1 MPCVY
6 KMLTFFHAK
15 FIIAKFFRVN
25 DLKHPAGLSIPL
37 WEKRASERSWDRPG
51 PTQSGRSLAES
62 GCVPSV
68 SPSPQ
73 RGMAR
78 SFPRSPEKD
87 LEESSLPCE
96 AGQTA
101 AAEGRV

>member
-1 MPCVY
+1 
-6 KMLTFFHAK
+6 MLKFFHAK

-37 WEKRASERSWDRPG
+37 WEKRASERSRDTPG

-78 SFPRSPEKD
+78 SFRSPEKD

-96 AGQTA
+96 ARQTA

>member
-1 MPCVY
+1 
-6 KMLTFFHAK
+6 MLKFFHAK

-37 WEKRASERSWDRPG
+37 WEKRASERSRDTPG

-68 SPSPQ
+68 SPSPPTWDGAQ
-73 RGMAR
+73 LPVAREGSGGIFSTMRGQA
-78 SFPRSPEKD
+78 D
-87 LEESSLPCE
+87 SS
-96 AGQTA
+96 
-101 AAEGRV
+101 R